1 MYALGVILYEMITG
15 RLPFESSIPLKKRLS
30 ELPDPPSKQRAGVDS
45 RWDPIV
51 LGCLQPD
58 PGMRIPS
65 PAAVLRSIET
75 AFAVSHRKRWI
86 AAIAGLAI
94 AVSSGFYYRNT
105 LFPPPP
111 LATLAVMPFTVASST
126 GDNEVSTIMRGG
138 LSDLAARLGALGA
151 ASRRLVIIP
160 PEEVQN
166 YKIDSPVLAAKRLRA
181 THALSGQLEMH
192 GDDQA
197 TLHATVTELKTGD
210 VLRQFDA
217 EFRPSDLAGISTSLA
232 GVVTSA
238 FHLSAAPPASVRPE
252 AYAEYAHGLALLRR
266 DLSSYD
272 EAIEQ
277 L

>member
-1 MYALGVILYEMITG
+1 MVMDFGLAKFASEDALPTTSAFAGTPNYVAPERWKDAAATPASDVYALGVILYEMITG

-30 ELPDPPSKQRAGVDS
+30 ELPDPPSKQRAGADS

-58 PGMRIPS
+58 PRMRIPS

-94 AVSSGFYYRNT
+94 AVSSGVYYRNT

-138 LSDLAARLGALGA
+138 LSDLAARLGALGPL
-151 ASRRLVIIP
+151 LVG
-160 PEEVQN
+160 
-166 YKIDSPVLAAKRLRA
+166 S
-181 THALSGQLEMH
+181 
-192 GDDQA
+192 
-197 TLHATVTELKTGD
+197 
-210 VLRQFDA
+210 
-217 EFRPSDLAGISTSLA
+217 
-232 GVVTSA
+232 
-238 FHLSAAPPASVRPE
+238 
-252 AYAEYAHGLALLRR
+252 
-266 DLSSYD
+266 
-272 EAIEQ
+272 
-277 L
+277 